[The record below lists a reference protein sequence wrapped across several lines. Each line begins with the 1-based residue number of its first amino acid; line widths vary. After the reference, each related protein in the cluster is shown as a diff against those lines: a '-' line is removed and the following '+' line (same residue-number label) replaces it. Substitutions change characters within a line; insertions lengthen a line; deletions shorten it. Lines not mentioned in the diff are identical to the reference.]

1 MATLN
6 LDYLDKFVGKGI
18 EDICP
23 HKFGKDGDGHN
34 HCAHFV
40 GHAMKLNNAA
50 TNGFTCAGMVYAG
63 KKTPDAGA
71 VIRVNDIYNI
81 CVDIDAPDPLGC
93 LAYYTVPKNID
104 KDGYMKTMSQ
114 KHVGICFGG
123 YVYNYGNS
131 KDAVR
136 KDKVGDLASLY
147 GKATITRYTKL
158 PPTYTLLTLEEIQA
172 LVPAEPAKK
181 K

>member
-1 MATLN
+1 MASLTA
-6 LDYLDKFVGKGI
+6 DYLDKFVGEGI
-18 EDICP
+18 EKICP
-23 HKFGKDGDGHN
+23 LKFGKTGDGHN

-40 GHAMKLNNAA
+40 GHAMKLNNSA

-63 KKTPDAGA
+63 KKSPEAGA

-81 CVDIDAPDPLGC
+81 CIDIDEPDPLGC
-93 LAYYTVPKNID
+93 LAYYTLPTNID
-104 KDGYMKTMSQ
+104 KDGFMGTMSQ
-114 KHVGICFGG
+114 KHVGICLGG

-136 KDKVGDLASLY
+136 KDKVGDLAALY
-147 GKATITRYTKL
+147 GAKTITRYTKL
-158 PPTYTLLTLEEIQA
+158 PPTYTLLTLEEIQT